1 MGVGAM
7 FTASFYFLGVAA
19 SILAASLCFS
29 WGKRAGHCVKM
40 EIDTLRTVSV
50 CLPTGR
56 RAAANGTTA
65 AALYKE
71 LTWEEKARWRD
82 MKAMWMQ
89 WYRRC
94 QKNAILKQKAIYSWA
109 RTMALCALLCLV
121 GVLLEAEFDQPITIS
136 NVLTGFRRPDPV
148 ASSVQT
154 SQLHA
159 SQSTSTPA
167 TNRSPQK

>member
-1 MGVGAM
+1 MGVVAM
-7 FTASFYFLGVAA
+7 FTASFYFLGVAVFV
-19 SILAASLCFS
+19 LAASVCLS
-29 WGKRAGHCVKM
+29 KGMRADRCVEV
-40 EIDTLRTVSV
+40 EIDTLRAASV

-56 RAAANGTTA
+56 RAAADSTT

-71 LTWEEKARWRD
+71 LTWDEKARWRD

-94 QKNAILKQKAIYSWA
+94 QENATSKQKAIYSWA
-109 RTMALCALLCLV
+109 RTMASCALLCLV
-121 GVLLEAEFDQPITIS
+121 GVFLEAEFDQPVTIS
-136 NVLTGFRRPDPV
+136 NVLAGFRRPDPV
-148 ASSVQT
+148 ASGFPT
-154 SQLHA
+154 SQLHP